1 MGTYSLDFFF
11 FFDFFFFNTLVS
23 NNKEGDRKAKGK
35 QKILAVDCQDRGGNG
50 VARTAMQRMSQ
61 NNSVLQG

>member
-50 VARTAMQRMSQ
+50 VARTAM
-61 NNSVLQG
+61 